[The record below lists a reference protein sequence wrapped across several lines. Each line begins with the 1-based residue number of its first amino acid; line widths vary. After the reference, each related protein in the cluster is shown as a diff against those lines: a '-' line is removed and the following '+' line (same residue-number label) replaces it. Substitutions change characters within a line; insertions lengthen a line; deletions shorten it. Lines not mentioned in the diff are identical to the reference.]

1 MTKLARQIVLII
13 DNSASMNTREA
24 TLSRLESAK
33 QRALKLV
40 DNLRFIDEMMVISC
54 DTQPIIHSPFTN
66 HQKSLRAAIA
76 SIQPTVVKT
85 DLAPALSL
93 AYSVTQTNTNPEIVV
108 LSDFAIGAQSQQVAE
123 MLQNPPPHAKLH
135 LFPAADKVSDNV
147 GITKFRV
154 RKSIVNAFDYQTL
167 LTVANTSDAEKPIN
181 VELYLNDGLLDVR
194 PYTLAPGE
202 DRSEIFSN
210 FTFEGGRLKA
220 VLDVDDV
227 LSTDNAAYAALPKR
241 EQIPVLLVTRGN
253 TFL

>member
-1 MTKLARQIVLII
+1 MNFLSPAALFLFGIAAPIIALYILKLRRRREPVSTLMFWEQIFREKQTTSLFQKLKYLLSLLLQLLFLTLIVLAIARPQFGFMTKLAHQIVLII
-13 DNSASMNTREA
+13 DHSASMNTREA

-33 QRALKLV
+33 QRVLKLV
-40 DNLRFIDEMMVISC
+40 DNLRFIDEMMAISC

-154 RKSIVNAFDYQTL
+154 RKSLVNAFDYQTL
-167 LTVANTSDAEKPIN
+167 
-181 VELYLNDGLLDVR
+181 
-194 PYTLAPGE
+194 
-202 DRSEIFSN
+202 
-210 FTFEGGRLKA
+210 
-220 VLDVDDV
+220 
-227 LSTDNAAYAALPKR
+227 
-241 EQIPVLLVTRGN
+241 
-253 TFL
+253 